1 MEKKAPRLRLDM
13 DIVPM
18 SYRGENVFLVKDMLG
33 LIPQTILLKGE
44 ALQII
49 RLIDGKRDIR
59 DIQMELMRMHGGVI
73 IRADEVEEM
82 ISQLDRAFLLDSDH
96 YRKEKTRIIAE
107 YGKKRNREAALAGKA
122 YPEDPDRLAS
132 DIQSILGGQEA
143 RTGIFEGKKIR
154 ALIAPHIDLEVGK
167 EVYAKAYQV
176 LRGFSPRK
184 ILLLGTGHNLQ
195 DHYFSLTTK
204 DFITPLGWAR
214 TDRDSIER
222 LKETSPSGIIA
233 PHDIDHKNE
242 HSLEFQILFLQGLF
256 GDDFELIPV
265 LCGSFHRVL
274 QKVTRPA
281 DIPGLADFL
290 AGLRTFLGENEGDV
304 LIVAGVDFS
313 HIGPKFGHREAASS
327 LLLEAKAHDR
337 SLIDAICR
345 GDVTGFWSETRKAHN
360 KYNVCGFSALALLL
374 ELLPGGTGSLLGYD
388 FWMEEAT
395 QSAVSFAALALFE

>member
-1 MEKKAPRLRLDM
+1 MEKKVPRLRLDM
-13 DIVPM
+13 DIVPTT
-18 SYRGENVFLVKDMLG
+18 YRGEKVFLVKDMLG
-33 LIPQTILLKGE
+33 LISQTILLKGE

-49 RLIDGKRDIR
+49 RLIDGKRDVR
-59 DIQMELMRMHGGVI
+59 DIQMELIRMHGGVI

-96 YRKEKTRIIAE
+96 YRREKTRIIAE

-122 YPEDPDRLAS
+122 YAEDPAMLAS
-132 DIQSILGGQEA
+132 DIQSIFGVEDA
-143 RTGIFEGKKIR
+143 RTGGFEGQKIR
-154 ALIAPHIDLEVGK
+154 ALIAPHIDLDVGK
-167 EVYAKAYQV
+167 EIYAKAYQV
-176 LRGFSPRK
+176 LRGFSFRK
-184 ILLLGTGHNLQ
+184 ILVLGTGHNLQ

-204 DFITPLGWAR
+204 DFITPLGRAR

-222 LKETSPSGIIA
+222 LKETCPSGIIA

-242 HSLEFQILFLQGLF
+242 HSLEFQILFLQWLF

-265 LCGSFHRVL
+265 LCGSFHRML

-290 AGLRTFLGENEGDV
+290 AGLQAFLGENEGDV
-304 LIVAGVDFS
+304 LVIAGVDLS
-313 HIGPKFGHREAASS
+313 HIGPKFGHREAATS
-327 LLLEAKAHDR
+327 LLLEAKAHDK

-345 GDVTGFWSETRKAHN
+345 GDVTAFWSETQRAHN

-374 ELLPGGTGSLLGYD
+374 ELLPGRKGSLMGYD

-395 QSAVSFAALALFE
+395 QSAVSYAALAFFD